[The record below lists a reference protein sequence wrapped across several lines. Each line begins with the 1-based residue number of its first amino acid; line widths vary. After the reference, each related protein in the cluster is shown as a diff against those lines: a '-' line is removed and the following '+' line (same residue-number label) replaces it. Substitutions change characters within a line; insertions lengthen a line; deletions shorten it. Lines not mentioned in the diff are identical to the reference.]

1 MMRRTIPAL
10 ASMVLLAG
18 CPRQALFVVLPNAEG
33 GGVGAITVEDG
44 KTATILDQPYAT
56 AESRAGSTAPTAEN
70 QGNISVIFRRAIAA
84 QPILPHHFR
93 LYFILGS
100 PELTPESKIAY
111 RAVFDD
117 TKQRPV
123 YEIEVIGFTDTLGDL
138 TYNQAL
144 SLRRRGGD
152 PRHARSRR
160 ARSTG
165 DLDRRPWQARP
176 ARADRRPNARAPQ
189 SPRRDH
195 GPVAAA
201 PTRRSASTV
210 MSSACSAP
218 PTKRLTS
225 SITAATT
232 C

>member
-56 AESRAGSTAPTAEN
+56 AEARAGSSAPVEESR
-70 QGNISVIFRRAIAA
+70 GNISVIFRSAIAA
-84 QPILPHHFR
+84 QPVLPHHFR

-100 PELTPESKIAY
+100 DELTPESQAAY

-144 SLRRRGGD
+144 SL
-152 PRHARSRR
+152 
-160 ARSTG
+160 
-165 DLDRRPWQARP
+165 
-176 ARADRRPNARAPQ
+176 ARAAAIRGKLVRDGFDRQAISIAGRGKRDLLVPTADQTPE
-189 SPRRDH
+189 PRN
-195 GPVAAA
+195 
-201 PTRRSASTV
+201 RRVEITV
-210 MSSACSAP
+210 
-218 PTKRLTS
+218 R
-225 SITAATT
+225 
-232 C
+232 